1 MVSLTIKRFL
11 KKSGNYYLTTVNDE
25 LCDGRA
31 PDESY
36 GELFSRYVTLIS
48 HWVKN
53 SRIMD
58 SKTGNLRDPDKGLMH
73 EIESKVQLPE
83 GEKAEDFRR
92 AIIASIGARALEYP
106 EETRIMPSCFPAP
119 CAEAENHAFY
129 DDRGT
134 SFERINEAFLKYADD
149 DDRQTLESAEVTQVE
164 GMLDKLKE
172 RYGYTL
178 ESARDAVA
186 LVLKSLYKD
195 D

>member
-1 MVSLTIKRFL
+1 MRLRS
-11 KKSGNYYLTTVNDE
+11 
-25 LCDGRA
+25 
-31 PDESY
+31 
-36 GELFSRYVTLIS
+36 TL
-48 HWVKN
+48 V
-53 SRIMD
+53 
-58 SKTGNLRDPDKGLMH
+58 
-73 EIESKVQLPE
+73 PE

-106 EETRIMPSCFPAP
+106 EETPDY
-119 CAEAENHAFY
+119 AELFRHYVRKLRTAFY
-129 DDRGT
+129 DDRRH
-134 SFERINEAFLKYADD
+134 ELRKINEAFLKYADD